1 MKANVV
7 SKRYG
12 IALYDVAK
20 EAGQTEALL
29 TEYKDFVGICND
41 NEDFLNF
48 ILNPLI
54 KKEEKIE
61 VFTKLKGKIFSDT
74 LYSFFILLSKKNR
87 LPIIL
92 EVYDVLKELYM
103 EEKGEVEAEVLVATK
118 INDKIKE
125 DIKNV
130 LNRITKKNVTLNVNV
145 DPSIIGGLVVKVKS
159 DLYDASIKGQLD
171 RIRENLI

>member
-1 MKANVV
+1 MRANVV

-12 IALYDVAK
+12 IALYGVAK
-20 EAGQTEALL
+20 EAGQTETLL

-41 NEDFLNF
+41 NDGFLSF

-54 KKEEKIE
+54 KKEEKIK
-61 VFTKLKGKIFSDT
+61 VFTKLKGKVFSDT
-74 LYSFFILLSKKNR
+74 LYSFFVLLSKKNR
-87 LPIIL
+87 LPIII

-118 INDKIKE
+118 INEQVKK
-125 DIKNV
+125 DIEKV
-130 LNRITKKNVTLNVNV
+130 LNRITKKNVTLDVNV